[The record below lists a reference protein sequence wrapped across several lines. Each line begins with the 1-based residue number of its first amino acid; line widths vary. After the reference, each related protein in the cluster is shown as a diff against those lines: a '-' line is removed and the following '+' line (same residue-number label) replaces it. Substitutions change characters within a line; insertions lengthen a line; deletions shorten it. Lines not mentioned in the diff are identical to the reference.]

1 MKTQTVINITN
12 VEWANYFCDLLNQ
25 PINKNEVFTNQ
36 VENILKEHTFIEC
49 NDCKD
54 GENEQL
60 DIFNCD
66 FTSTEIISC
75 IKEISSGESPGSNG
89 ITMEMI
95 KSSTQNLVP
104 FLVELF
110 NTILHSGD
118 YPQQWREAII
128 CPIHKKGLYMI
139 HRIIEVFLY
148 FVFLV
153 RFLQRLLILV
163 FKHGQIAMT

>member
-1 MKTQTVINITN
+1 M
-12 VEWANYFCDLLNQ
+12 
-25 PINKNEVFTNQ
+25 
-36 VENILKEHTFIEC
+36 KEHNFNEC

-60 DIFNCD
+60 DILNCD

-75 IKEISSGESPGSNG
+75 IKEMARGKSPGSDG

-110 NTILHSGD
+110 NTILHSVKLPTAMKGG
-118 YPQQWREAII
+118 YYM
-128 CPIHKKGLYMI
+128 PI
-139 HRIIEVFLY
+139 
-148 FVFLV
+148 
-153 RFLQRLLILV
+153 
-163 FKHGQIAMT
+163 T

>member
-1 MKTQTVINITN
+1 M
-12 VEWANYFCDLLNQ
+12 
-25 PINKNEVFTNQ
+25 
-36 VENILKEHTFIEC
+36 KEHNFSEC

-60 DIFNCD
+60 AILNCD

-75 IKEISSGESPGSNG
+75 IKEMASGKSPGGDG

-110 NTILHSGD
+110 NTILHSGN
-118 YPQQWREAII
+118 YPQQMEAII
-128 CPIHKKGLYMI
+128 CPSHKKGLYMI

-153 RFLQRLLILV
+153 RFLQRLSILV
-163 FKHGQIAMT
+163 FKHGQITMT

>member
-1 MKTQTVINITN
+1 M
-12 VEWANYFCDLLNQ
+12 
-25 PINKNEVFTNQ
+25 
-36 VENILKEHTFIEC
+36 KEHNFNEC

-60 DIFNCD
+60 DILNCD

-75 IKEISSGESPGSNG
+75 IKEMASDKSPGSDG

-110 NTILHSGD
+110 NTILHSGN
-118 YPQQWREAII
+118 YTQQWGGGYYM
-128 CPIHKKGLYMI
+128 PI
-139 HRIIEVFLY
+139 
-148 FVFLV
+148 
-153 RFLQRLLILV
+153 
-163 FKHGQIAMT
+163 T